1 MAVNQEMWQ
10 PVIIEQLFKSNQFLR
25 YAYNADEYVIGG
37 AVVHIPQAGSPSV
50 GQRNRSSLPAT
61 VSRRVDTDIVYALDE
76 FTSDPSRISDRD
88 KVELSY
94 DKTTSVVRTDTAA
107 IRELAGDW
115 MLYNWDQ
122 NIPAGSKILTTG
134 AAATGTAPGATGN
147 RKILTEA
154 DIRKARLLLNNQNVP
169 QENRY
174 MLLPSNML
182 DMLMSDNSLKYAFQQ
197 TVDLKEGVIARLYGF
212 DLIERSTVAVQATG
226 GTAGTVKA
234 PGAATATTDDDC
246 ALFWQMDCV
255 ERALGTVKIFER
267 LDDPTYYG
275 DIYSFLIRAGGR
287 NRRTD
292 NYGVGLIVAAP

>member
-10 PVIIEQLFKSNQFLR
+10 PVIIEQLFKSNEFLR
-25 YAYNADEYVIGG
+25 YGYNADEYVIGG
-37 AVVHIPQAGSPSV
+37 SAVHIPQAGAPSG

-61 VSRRVDTDIVYALDE
+61 VNRRSDTDIVYLLDE
-76 FTSDPSRISDRD
+76 FTSDPNRISNRD
-88 KVELSY
+88 LVELSY
-94 DKTTSVVRTDTAA
+94 DKTSSVVRTDTAV
-107 IRELAGDW
+107 IRELVGDW
-115 MLYNWDQ
+115 MAYNWAS
-122 NIPAGSKILTTG
+122 NVVAGSKILTTG
-134 AAATGTAPGATGN
+134 AAAVGTAPGATGN

-182 DMLMSDNSLKYAFQQ
+182 DMLMSDTSLKYAFQQ

-212 DLIERSTVAVQATG
+212 DLLERSTVSVQATG

-255 ERALGTVKIFER
+255 ERAIGEVKIFER
-267 LDDPTYYG
+267 KDEPTYYG

-287 NRRTD
+287 NRRED
-292 NYGVGLIVAAP
+292 NKGVGMIVAAP